1 MGTACVVVV
10 PAVEDAS
17 PDGTAGGGCY
27 DGIAGL
33 EKVGMIVL
41 RAARM
46 VQRRVRFREEA
57 PEGELVVAVGCKANT
72 DNDRD
77 EGAELGRL
85 KGAGKEEVRDG
96 HDKERGGGAD
106 DLVEG
111 YSDELEMLETAMVMV

>member
-1 MGTACVVVV
+1 MGTACAAVV
-10 PAVEDAS
+10 PAVEDVS
-17 PDGTAGGGCY
+17 PDGTVGGGCD
-27 DGIAGL
+27 DGMAHL

-46 VQRRVRFREEA
+46 VQRRVRFHEEA

-72 DNDRD
+72 NNEGD

-106 DLVEG
+106 NLVEG
-111 YSDELEMLETAMVMV
+111 YGDELEMLETAMVMV